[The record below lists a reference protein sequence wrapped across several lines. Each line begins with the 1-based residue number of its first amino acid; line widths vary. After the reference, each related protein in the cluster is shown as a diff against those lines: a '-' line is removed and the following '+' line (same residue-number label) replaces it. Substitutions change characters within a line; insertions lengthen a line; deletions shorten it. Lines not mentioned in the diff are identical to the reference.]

1 MIDADAGAAS
11 LSRRVEAN
19 SQLWKDPDRI
29 GVKFIK
35 KGRS

>member
-1 MIDADAGAAS
+1 MQLSAS

-19 SQLWKDPDRI
+19 SQLIDKSELP
-29 GVKFIK
+29 VTKFIK